1 MEKPNKIRYYLFFI
15 FIFWIIFFNS
25 HAGHIK
31 GQLLINAPDSLKT
44 IYIVSHG
51 WHTGIVLQKDNIP
64 DSLLPKHTDFPDAIN
79 LEIGW
84 GEKDFYQNPDFS
96 IFKAAKAALL
106 PTASVLHI
114 VGFSSPVEDYFGL
127 SEIIQIDLSVNA
139 FHKLCR
145 FIHQT
150 YARDSLDNVIEA
162 GKGLYGNS
170 RFFLGKSK
178 YYFPKTC
185 NVWTAQALKEAGF
198 KISPLSCQKAEI
210 VMERASKFGKVI
222 RKKKVNPQ

>member
-25 HAGHIK
+25 RAGHIK

-44 IYIVSHG
+44 IYIVSHD
-51 WHTGIVLQKDNIP
+51 WHTGIVLQKDDIP
-64 DSLLPKHTDFPDAIN
+64 DSLLPEHTDFPDAIN

-84 GEKDFYQNPDFS
+84 GDKAFYQNPDFS

-114 VGFSSPVEDYFGL
+114 VGFNSPVEDYFGL
-127 SEIIQIDLSVNA
+127 SEIIQIDLSVDA

-145 FIHQT
+145 FIHRT
-150 YARDSLDNVIEA
+150 YARDSLGKVIDA

-210 VMERASKFGKVI
+210 IMERASKFGKVI
-222 RKKKVNPQ
+222 RKKKE

>member
-15 FIFWIIFFNS
+15 FIFCIIFFYISSGN
-25 HAGHIK
+25 IK
-31 GQLLINAPDSLKT
+31 GQVPINAPDSLKT

-51 WHTGIVLQKDNIP
+51 WHTGIVLQKDDIP
-64 DSLLPKHTDFPDAIN
+64 DSLLPKHADFPDGIN

-84 GEKDFYQNPDFS
+84 GDKAFYQNPDFS
-96 IFKAAKAALL
+96 ILNVARAALL

-114 VGFSSPVEDYFGL
+114 VGFNSPVEDYFGL

-145 FIHQT
+145 FIHRT
-150 YARDSLDNVIEA
+150 YARDSLGKVIET

-170 RFFLGKSK
+170 RFFLGKPK

-185 NVWTAQALKEAGF
+185 NVWTAQALKEAGL

-210 VMERASKFGKVI
+210 VMERARKFGKVI
-222 RKKKVNPQ
+222 RKKKVIHK